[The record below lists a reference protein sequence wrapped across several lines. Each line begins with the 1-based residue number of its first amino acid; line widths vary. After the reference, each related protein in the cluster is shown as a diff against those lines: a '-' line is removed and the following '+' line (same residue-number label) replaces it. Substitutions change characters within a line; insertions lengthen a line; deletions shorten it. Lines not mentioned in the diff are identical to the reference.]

1 VAKGGEIDAMFNA
14 AGPRAGDYRNGQPA
28 VDLPLEAFMVPLD
41 TMVKSMF
48 VTAQAAA
55 RHMVKQGSGVII
67 GVTGSPARGH
77 VAGTT
82 AIGAAFG
89 AIETFLENLAFE
101 VGPAGVR
108 AVCVRITAN
117 VDSRTIQDTLQAL
130 ESRFGTSREELIA
143 RLAAGNFLH
152 ASMSAE
158 DTARVVAFVA
168 SDYARFMTG
177 TVVNTS
183 AGAALD

>member
-1 VAKGGEIDAMFNA
+1 
-14 AGPRAGDYRNGQPA
+14 
-28 VDLPLEAFMVPLD
+28 
-41 TMVKSMF
+41 
-48 VTAQAAA
+48 
-55 RHMVKQGSGVII
+55 
-67 GVTGSPARGH
+67 
-77 VAGTT
+77 
-82 AIGAAFG
+82 
-89 AIETFLENLAFE
+89 
-101 VGPAGVR
+101 
-108 AVCVRITAN
+108 
-117 VDSRTIQDTLQAL
+117 
-130 ESRFGTSREELIA
+130 LIA